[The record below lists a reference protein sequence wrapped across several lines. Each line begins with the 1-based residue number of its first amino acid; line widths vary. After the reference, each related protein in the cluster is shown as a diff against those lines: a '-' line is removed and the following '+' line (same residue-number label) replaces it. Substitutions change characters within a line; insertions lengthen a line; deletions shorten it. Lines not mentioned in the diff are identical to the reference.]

1 MPTKACAIPPLAD
14 RLRMLFVTEPIE
26 EWKGCFV
33 VATEHKLRVLRP
45 A

>member
-1 MPTKACAIPPLAD
+1 MKIKLDENLPHGLAGALHSLSHD
-14 RLRMLFVTEPIE
+14 
-26 EWKGCFV
+26 FV